1 MLSVYPNLY
10 IANNNPNTFERI
22 KQEFNNLFDLFKEA
36 IDVLNVLCQKIL
48 DIKAQKHIYMTQ
60 MLNGFNLEFFL
71 TSGWENIV
79 KKEDF

>member
-48 DIKAQKHIYMTQ
+48 DIKAQKHIYMT
-60 MLNGFNLEFFL
+60 
-71 TSGWENIV
+71 
-79 KKEDF
+79 